1 MPNMDVRGTQT
12 MRRFLT
18 KGRAYAVICGIIVG
32 FLFAQLFFNVPIRD
46 RSAVALPGYVL
57 AVLIVAFLLKVVL
70 ERVQRANARRFG
82 EAIAQRNRCQQL
94 LGRLIRAQED
104 ERKRLS
110 LDLHDSP
117 VQWLTSCVYRLEA
130 ALSFFARGDY
140 GRAREE
146 LAKIEGVLD
155 TTLREL
161 RSTAAALHPPELE
174 KVGLASALA
183 RHANVFEKDTGIKC
197 DFGQIGLVPRLEAP
211 AELAVYRVVQE
222 ALSNVRKHSGAT
234 CASIQIGLRSGA
246 MIASIR
252 DDGLGFDPDDCRGV
266 GSSHLGI
273 AGMEER
279 ARMLG
284 GGLSIQSVPRAGSQV
299 VLSIPLTENRAKVD
313 ARKEVYELAQQA
325 HIAFPGSVDG

>member
-1 MPNMDVRGTQT
+1 M

-18 KGRAYAVICGIIVG
+18 KGRAYAVIWGIIVG
-32 FLFAQLFFNVPIRD
+32 FFLAQLFFSVPIRD
-46 RSAVALPGYVL
+46 RSAVTLPGYVL
-57 AVLIVAFLLKVVL
+57 VVLTVAFLLKVVL
-70 ERVQRANARRFG
+70 ERVQRANARRFS
-82 EAIAQRNRCQQL
+82 EAIAQRNRLQQL

-130 ALSFFARGDY
+130 TLGFYARGDHD
-140 GRAREE
+140 RAGEE

-161 RSTAAALHPPELE
+161 RNTAAALHPPELE
-174 KVGLASALA
+174 KVGLARALA

-197 DFGQIGLVPRLEAP
+197 DFEQIGPVPRLETP

-222 ALSNVRKHSGAT
+222 ALSNVRKHSRAT
-234 CASIQIGLRSGA
+234 CASIQIGLKSGA
-246 MIASIR
+246 VVASIR

-266 GSSHLGI
+266 GSSNLGI

-284 GGLSIQSVPRAGSQV
+284 GGLSIQSVQRAGSQV
-299 VLSIPLTENRAKVD
+299 VLSIPLTQNRDKAD
-313 ARKEVYELAQQA
+313 GRKEVHELAQHA
-325 HIAFPGSVDG
+325 SVASPVTADG

>member
-1 MPNMDVRGTQT
+1 MDVRGTQM

-18 KGRAYAVICGIIVG
+18 RGHAYVVIWGFIVG
-32 FLFAQLFFNVPIRD
+32 FFLAQLFFGVPIRD
-46 RSAVALPGYVL
+46 RIAVALPGYVL
-57 AVLIVAFLLKVVL
+57 AMLIVAFLLKVVL
-70 ERVQRANARRFG
+70 ERVQRANARRFR
-82 EAIAQRNRCQQL
+82 EAIAQRNRFQQL

-130 ALSFFARGDY
+130 ALGFFARGNY
-140 GRAREE
+140 SRAGEE

-161 RSTAAALHPPELE
+161 RNTAAALHPPALE

-183 RHANVFEKDTGIKC
+183 RQANVFERDTGIKC
-197 DFGQIGLVPRLEAP
+197 DFEQIGPVPRLEAP

-222 ALSNVRKHSGAT
+222 ALSNVRKHSRAT

-246 MIASIR
+246 VVASIS
-252 DDGLGFDPDDCRGV
+252 DNGLGFDPDDCRGV
-266 GSSHLGI
+266 GNSHLGI

-284 GGLSIQSVPRAGSQV
+284 GGLSIQSGQRAGSQV
-299 VLSIPLTENRAKVD
+299 VLSIPLTQNRDKAGG
-313 ARKEVYELAQQA
+313 RKEVYEPAQQA
-325 HIAFPGSVDG
+325 NIAFPVPADG